1 MIRTATTTDDSMVQ
15 RKLIE
20 ILRILYEN
28 HEAIGARLIADRM
41 NERGYPIGERGV
53 RYHLRILDE
62 RGLTQRQ
69 GYDGRVITDV
79 GIDELNNALV
89 GDRLGVIITKI
100 EKLIYDTT
108 FDLKTGEGGVITNTS
123 IIDKDELDST
133 MEILRHV
140 IYDGCSISPYIRLV
154 EEGTVTQDI
163 KIPEGKIG
171 ISTMCSIT
179 VDGILLKNGIP
190 ASTKYGGIL
199 DIKNSK
205 PTHFDDVI
213 MYNGTSI
220 DPMRIFINKKMT
232 RVLDAVDSGSGKLL
246 ANVREVPEAAISE
259 TGKVLDSVMEMEIG
273 SVAEIG
279 KPGKPVLDAP
289 VDAGKVGIAVYAG
302 VNSMAAVEES
312 GINVVTH
319 PISTIVDFKE
329 MRKL

>member
-1 MIRTATTTDDSMVQ
+1 MVQ

>member
-220 DPMRIFINKKMT
+220 DPMRIFINKKIT